1 METVELLV
9 ESFYSYEDRAERE
22 RLEKEKE
29 EIDKI
34 SDLDEEEAANM
45 LAAGGKMERRTS
57 NGLENT
63 ESHRGEGE
71 DEEEVDP
78 AYLNLEP
85 ENVVYALRE
94 FEESRKKKAEEEALG
109 GTKKKKGKT
118 METEE

>member
-57 NGLENT
+57 NG
-63 ESHRGEGE
+63 
-71 DEEEVDP
+71 
-78 AYLNLEP
+78 
-85 ENVVYALRE
+85 
-94 FEESRKKKAEEEALG
+94 
-109 GTKKKKGKT
+109 
-118 METEE
+118 